1 MLGGFTYK
9 NMFGYSKSKS
19 KTKSKRSKRSKRSKS
34 RITSKVKAE
43 IIAKKKSFYDF

>member
-19 KTKSKRSKRSKRSKS
+19 KSKRSKRSKS
-34 RITSKVKAE
+34 RTTSKVKAE
-43 IIAKKKSFYDF
+43 IITKKKSFYDF